1 MNSTISEPENK
12 KQKYTFIHPTKSGGT
27 AVEQYFM
34 EHYNDYITGTGHS
47 NICSNTNNPI
57 IIVRDVKSRFFS
69 MFHYWK
75 NGNNYY
81 IRDHNFKKKYESYTI
96 LDFIKLLKENKE
108 ELYIHFTW
116 NQHFN
121 NTTDWIKNTK
131 FKNIIIIRYTDDLN
145 LKIQQLINYLD
156 IPNKNIPLSKINVS
170 IKKEENLYDTQVDNF
185 IEEYFKNDIQLLAII
200 DEFPEYFKIVI

>member
-1 MNSTISEPENK
+1 MDLTE

-27 AVEQYFM
+27 AVEEYFK
-34 EHYNDYITGTGHS
+34 EHYNNYISGISHDTM
-47 NICSNTNNPI
+47 CSDTNNPI

-75 NGNNYY
+75 NGSIIY
-81 IRDHNFKKKYESYTI
+81 IRDDNFKKKYESYTI

-108 ELYIHFTW
+108 ELYNDFTW

-121 NTTDWIKNTK
+121 NTIDWIKNTK

-145 LKIQQLINYLD
+145 AKIQQLIKYLD
-156 IPNKNIPLSKINVS
+156 IPNKNIPLSKVNVS
-170 IKKEENLYDTQVDNF
+170 IKKKENLLYETQVDEF
-185 IEEYFKNDIQLLAII
+185 IEEYFKNDIQLLRII